1 MKKIKI
7 NDLLQFIKN
16 NLLPI
21 ATLGVFILI
30 IVVLLI
36 PKLSQIFS
44 DIEAITQNNQIIKE
58 KNSELLALSSLKDSY
73 PQIAANL
80 NLINTIAP
88 SGVTQV
94 LSFRD
99 KITELAETNSLT
111 VTAQSFSENEIINTQ
126 SQIYKDSS
134 GNVLMI
140 QSIPSLFSIEGKYD
154 SIISFIKGLD
164 SIGDFV
170 VIKQMD
176 FIVKDRLNPLAT
188 PKTEIRFDKF
198 LFNST
203 NTELLRGSYLQIPST
218 LRPSEEF
225 LDYINTRYKDL
236 L

>member
-1 MKKIKI
+1 MKKIRI
-7 NDLLQFIKN
+7 NEIFPFIKN

-21 ATLGVFILI
+21 ATLTGFII
-30 IVVLLI
+30 IVLVLLI
-36 PKLSQIFS
+36 PKLSQIFG
-44 DIEAITQNNQIIKE
+44 DIEVITQNNQIIKE
-58 KNSELLALSSLKDSY
+58 KNSELLTLSALKDSY
-73 PQIAANL
+73 PQIATNL

-94 LSFRD
+94 LGFRD
-99 KITELAETNSLT
+99 KITELAETNSLI
-111 VTAQSFSENEIINTQ
+111 VTSQSFSENEIINNL
-126 SQIYKDSS
+126 SQIYRDSS

-154 SIISFIKGLD
+154 DIIRFIKGLD
-164 SIGDFV
+164 LIGDFV

-203 NTELLRGSYLQIPST
+203 NAELLRESYLQIPST

-225 LDYINTRYKDL
+225 LEYINTRYKDL